1 MVLAF
6 YCYFNNF
13 VTFLFLHFRLTVG
26 YQTLACPESFAGT
39 NFRAME
45 EEVRKKVH
53 VYANELLSC
62 LEDFEIQGVYF
73 RFSNLCNNV

>member
-1 MVLAF
+1 
-6 YCYFNNF
+6 
-13 VTFLFLHFRLTVG
+13 VG

-73 RFSNLCNNV
+73 RF